1 MREPTRPLP
10 PLVPLPHGGW
20 RADSYMS
27 SADYT
32 IRGLGLVPP
41 NNIVPV
47 IVVPGIMGTNLR
59 AKQKPRLGRIE
70 DERNRMVGAGQPAW
84 RPPNGD
90 DEGLKAAKIWG
101 RYTPRERQL
110 LLDPSTLEVDP
121 DGPIVIP
128 KSEDGY
134 VLTEREVRERGWGEL
149 YADSYGGLLY
159 GLQTRLNQ
167 TFGFDEPGKKRFI
180 QQHWKDVIACDPQ
193 RWGLSHFAPLTE
205 DQLVK
210 HAQYYFPVYAVGYCW
225 LQDCKTSAELLE
237 KRILE
242 IINSWKRANRQ
253 CSKVILVTHSM
264 GGLVARA
271 CARRIPDKIAGVIH
285 GVMPALGAPVAYR
298 RIACGTEPFSLN
310 SSPLKKFADSK
321 LAMILGNSAEK
332 TTPVLAT
339 SPGALELLPN
349 HLYPHPWLHVRVIRF
364 VGGSQGANQ
373 AGKNGT
379 YGYQTKPYDALSFP
393 NANLQNPYDLYR
405 DMKFWFRLI
414 NPELADPAGKY
425 ANSKRDGVVSA
436 IKKATNTAETF
447 HRTLGDYYHPN
458 TYAFYGDDK
467 EQLSFGQ
474 VRWVALQR
482 AGSATALT
490 PANLTAAR
498 YIGQSETGQR
508 RVLVEGQTELRFAP
522 DQQDVRGD
530 GTVPYQS
537 GAGPAGKVKQVFA
550 TEGYDH
556 QGSYNNEDMLML
568 TLRLITKIVQE
579 IS

>member
-1 MREPTRPLP
+1 MGESTRPLP
-10 PLVPLPHGGW
+10 PLIPLPNGGW
-20 RADSYMS
+20 EVNSFMS
-27 SADYT
+27 SPEFT
-32 IRGLGLVPP
+32 LRGLGLVPP
-41 NNIVPV
+41 DKIVPV

-59 AKQKPRLGRIE
+59 AKQKPRLGRID
-70 DERNRMVGAGQPAW
+70 DERNKMAGAGQRVW

-90 DEGLKAAKIWG
+90 NEGLKAAKIWG
-101 RYTPRERQL
+101 KFTPRERQL
-110 LLDPSTLEVDP
+110 LFDPATLEVDP
-121 DGPIVIP
+121 DGPVVIP

-134 VLTEREVRERGWGEL
+134 VLTERAVRERGWGEL
-149 YADSYGGLLY
+149 HADSYGGLLY

-167 TFGFDEPGKKRFI
+167 TFGFDEQGKKRFV
-180 QQHWKDVIACDPQ
+180 QQHWKNVMACDPQ
-193 RWGLSHFAPLTE
+193 RWGLRHFAPLTE
-205 DQLVK
+205 DHLVK
-210 HAQYYFPVYAVGYCW
+210 HAQHYFPVYAVGYCW
-225 LQDCKTSAELLE
+225 VQDCKTSAELLE

-242 IINSWKRANRQ
+242 IINSWKGGRRQ

-298 RIACGTEPFSLN
+298 RLACGTEPFSLN
-310 SSPLKKFADSK
+310 GTPLKKYADSK

-332 TTPVLAT
+332 TTPVLAV

-349 HLYPHPWLHVRVIRF
+349 HLYPHPWLHVRVVRF
-364 VGGSQGANQ
+364 AGGSQEASQ
-373 AGKNGT
+373 AGKDVP

-393 NANLQNPYDLYR
+393 NAGLQNPYDLYR
-405 DMKFWFRLI
+405 DMKCWFRLI
-414 NPELADPAGKY
+414 NPDLADPAGKY
-425 ANSKRDGVVSA
+425 ANKRDGVVSA
-436 IKKATNTAETF
+436 IKKAFNTAETF

-474 VRWVALQR
+474 VRWVALQQ
-482 AGSATALT
+482 AGSATTLT
-490 PANLTAAR
+490 PANLTAAQ

-508 RVLVEGQTELRFAP
+508 RVLLEGKTELRFAP
-522 DQQDVRGD
+522 ELQDARGD
-530 GTVPYQS
+530 GTVPHQS

-556 QGSYNNEDMLML
+556 QGSYNNEHMLML
-568 TLRLITKIVQE
+568 TLRLVTKIVQE

>member
-1 MREPTRPLP
+1 M
-10 PLVPLPHGGW
+10 
-20 RADSYMS
+20 
-27 SADYT
+27 
-32 IRGLGLVPP
+32 GLVPP
-41 NNIVPV
+41 NSIIPV

-59 AKQKPRLGRIE
+59 AKQKPRLGRVE
-70 DERNRMVGAGQPAW
+70 DERNKMVAPGQLVW

-101 RYTPRERQL
+101 NYTPRERQL
-110 LLDPSTLEVDP
+110 LFDAATLEVDP
-121 DGPIVIP
+121 DGPVVIP

-149 YADSYGGLLY
+149 HADSYGGLLY

-167 TFGFDEPGKKRFI
+167 TFGFDELSKKRFV
-180 QQHWKDVIACDPQ
+180 QQHWKDVMACDPQ
-193 RWGLSHFAPLTE
+193 RCGLSNFAPLTE
-205 DQLVK
+205 DHLVK
-210 HAQYYFPVYAVGYCW
+210 HAQYYFPVYAFGYCW

-242 IINSWKRANRQ
+242 IINSWKGRKRQ

-271 CARRIPDKIAGVIH
+271 CAKRIPDKIAGVIH

-298 RIACGTEPFSLN
+298 RIACGTEPLSLN
-310 SSPLKKFADSK
+310 STPLKKFADSK
-321 LAMILGNSAEK
+321 LATILGNSADK
-332 TTPVLAT
+332 TTPVLAV

-349 HLYPHPWLHVRVIRF
+349 HLYPHPWLHVRVIKF

-373 AGKNGT
+373 AGKNGA

-405 DMKFWFRLI
+405 DMNVWFRLV
-414 NPELADPAGKY
+414 NPDLADPANKY
-425 ANSKRDGVVSA
+425 LKYDMGPVPVIKAA
-436 IKKATNTAETF
+436 INTAEKF
-447 HRTLGDYYHPN
+447 HKELGDYYHPN
-458 TYAFYGDDK
+458 TYGFYGDDK
-467 EQLSFGQ
+467 EYLSFGN
-474 VRWVALQR
+474 VRWVALQQ
-482 AGSATALT
+482 AGSATSLT

-498 YIGQSETGQR
+498 YIGHSATGQR
-508 RVLVEGQTELRFAP
+508 RVLVEGKTELRFAP
-522 DQQDVRGD
+522 DQQDARGD
-530 GTVPYQS
+530 GTVPHQS
-537 GAGPAGKVKQVFA
+537 GTGPAGKVKQVFA

-556 QGSYNNEDMLML
+556 QGSYNNEHMLML

-579 IS
+579 IA

>member
-1 MREPTRPLP
+1 MRESTRPLP
-10 PLVPLPHGGW
+10 SPVPLSHGGW
-20 RADSYMS
+20 QINSFMS
-27 SADYT
+27 SVEYT
-32 IRGLGLVPP
+32 LRGLGLVPP
-41 NNIVPV
+41 NMIVPV

-59 AKQKPRLGRIE
+59 TRQKPRLGRVE
-70 DERNRMVGAGQPAW
+70 DERNKMVGPGEPVW
-84 RPPNGD
+84 RPPNGNSD
-90 DEGLKAAKIWG
+90 GLKAARIWNK
-101 RYTPRERQL
+101 YTPRERQL
-110 LLDPSTLEVDP
+110 LLDIPTLEVDP
-121 DGPIVIP
+121 DGPVVIP

-134 VLTEREVRERGWGEL
+134 VLTERELRERGWGEVH
-149 YADSYGGLLY
+149 ADSYGALLH

-167 TFGFDEPGKKRFI
+167 TFGFDEQGEKRFI
-180 QQHWKDVIACDPQ
+180 QQHWKDVMACDPQ
-193 RWGLSHFAPLTE
+193 RWGLRQFPPLTE

-210 HAQYYFPVYAVGYCW
+210 HARYYFPVYAVGYCW
-225 LQDCKTSAELLE
+225 LQDCTISAELLE
-237 KRILE
+237 KRILQ
-242 IINSWKRANRQ
+242 IIASWKEAKRQ

-271 CARRIPDKIAGVIH
+271 CAKRIPDKIAGVIH

-298 RIACGTEPFSLN
+298 RLACGTEPFSPN
-310 SSPLKKFADSK
+310 SSPLKKFADSRI
-321 LAMILGNSAEK
+321 ANMLGNSAEK

-349 HLYPHPWLHVRVIRF
+349 HLYPQPWLHVRVIRL
-364 VGGSQGANQ
+364 VGGSQGANG
-373 AGKNGT
+373 AGKNGE

-393 NANLQNPYDLYR
+393 NATLQNPYDLYR

-414 NPELADPAGKY
+414 HPELADPARKY
-425 ANSKRDGVVSA
+425 SNNKRDGVVSV
-436 IKKATNTAETF
+436 IKKAVNTAESF
-447 HRTLGDYYHPN
+447 HRTLGDYYHPH

-474 VRWVALQR
+474 VRWVALQQ

-490 PANLTAAR
+490 PANLTAAQ

-508 RVLVEGQTELRFAP
+508 RVLVEGKTELRFAP
-522 DQQDVRGD
+522 DQQDARGD
-530 GTVPYQS
+530 GTVPHQS
-537 GAGPAGKVKQVFA
+537 GAGPTGKVKQVFA

-556 QGSYNNEDMLML
+556 QGSYNNEHMLML